1 MVTMN
6 DWAFACQ
13 SIKEQ
18 CSGSTKGLISELNRR
33 FIAQKVMNARS
44 IVYLQYWLQLDV
56 ATTIHVAI

>member
-18 CSGSTKGLISELNRR
+18 CSGSIKGLISELNRR
-33 FIAQKVMNARS
+33 FITQKVMNA

-56 ATTIHVAI
+56 ATTFHVAI